1 VGATIQGTFAEERE
15 RLRPL
20 LDELAAFASERDGER
35 MVDAV
40 AGLDAKLRE
49 MRFHAVVVG
58 EFKRGKTTFVN
69 ALLGAP
75 VLPTAVIPL
84 TSIVTAVTWGPEPS
98 AEVRFSDGRV
108 RTVSPE
114 ELPGYITERENP
126 GNRLRVE
133 RAVLSFPAEDLRD
146 GVFLVDT
153 PGVGSVYRHNTDA
166 ARRFVPEADVA
177 IFLTSVDPPISES
190 ELAFL
195 REVREHAGRVFFVL
209 NKIDYLAEVDLAEA
223 IAFTEGVL
231 AEALERP
238 VHVYPISARLAL
250 QAKVNG
256 DAAAI
261 AASGFEAF
269 ERDLRAFLLREK
281 GATIL
286 RSVAR
291 RALALCADERNAI
304 DVEERALALSAA
316 ERAEAR
322 RRMEEVFERVRL
334 ARGDLR
340 PLLEAETRRL
350 AAELEEELER
360 LRRRTEDRLRA
371 EVRRELEQ
379 HSGRPSRDA
388 LRDLTEQVLREEID
402 RWRLAQERALA
413 DRFRATTARFV
424 ERTEALVAETT
435 ALVGGILGIDLA
447 APPMDVSLT
456 GDSRFSY
463 SFFEI
468 PTIIDSILP
477 DVRRFLPTATA
488 RRMLLRDMEEHI
500 REAVDKHC
508 GRLRYDLTQRLE
520 RSRLELE
527 RALDGRL
534 RDAVEALRR
543 GLERAEREGA
553 GDQGPAADPG
563 LRAARERL
571 DELARR
577 LAELAGEAA

>member
-1 VGATIQGTFAEERE
+1 MGATVQATFAEERE
-15 RLRPL
+15 RLRSL
-20 LDELAAFASERDGER
+20 LEEFTAFARERDGER
-35 MVDAV
+35 LADAV

-49 MRFHAVVVG
+49 NRFHAVVVG
-58 EFKRGKTTFVN
+58 ESKRGKTTFVN

-75 VLPTAVIPL
+75 VLPTAAIPL
-84 TSIVTAVTWGPEPS
+84 TSIVTAVTWGSEPS

-114 ELPGYITERENP
+114 ELPRYITERENP
-126 GNRLRVE
+126 RNRLRVE

-177 IFLTSVDPPISES
+177 IFLTSVDPPVSES
-190 ELAFL
+190 ELDFL

-209 NKIDYLAEVDLAEA
+209 NKIDYLAEADLAEA

-231 AEALERP
+231 TEALERP
-238 VHVYPISARLAL
+238 IRVYPISARLAL
-250 QAKVNG
+250 EAKAAG
-256 DAAAI
+256 DPAAL

-322 RRMEEVFERVRL
+322 QRMEEVFERVRM
-334 ARGDLR
+334 AREDLR
-340 PLLEAETRRL
+340 PLLEAETRRVI
-350 AAELEEELER
+350 AGLEEELER
-360 LRRRTEDRLRA
+360 LRRRTEDRLRT
-371 EVRRELEQ
+371 EVRADLER
-379 HSGRPSRDA
+379 HPGRPSRDA
-388 LRDLTEQVLREEID
+388 LRDLTAQVLREEID

-413 DRFRATTARFV
+413 DRFRATTTRFV

-435 ALVGGILGIDLA
+435 ELVGGILGIDLV
-447 APPMDVSLT
+447 APPTDVSLAA
-456 GDSRFSY
+456 DSRFSY

-477 DVRRFLPTATA
+477 DVRRFLPTETA
-488 RRMLLRDMEEHI
+488 RRLVLRDMDEHV

-508 GRLRYDLTQRLE
+508 GRLRYDLAQRLE

-527 RALDGRL
+527 RALDARL

-543 GLERAEREGA
+543 GLERAEREDTG
-553 GDQGPAADPG
+553 GPPQARHPG

-571 DELARR
+571 DGLARR
-577 LAELAGEAA
+577 LTELAGEAA

>member
-1 VGATIQGTFAEERE
+1 MGATVRGTFAEERE
-15 RLRPL
+15 RLGSL
-20 LDELAAFASERDGER
+20 LAELTTFARERDSERLA
-35 MVDAV
+35 DAI
-40 AGLDAKLRE
+40 AGLEAKLRE
-49 MRFHAVVVG
+49 NRFHAVVVG

-84 TSIVTAVTWGPEPS
+84 TSIVTAVTWGSEPC
-98 AEVRFSDGRV
+98 AEVRFADGRV
-108 RTVSPE
+108 RRVQPE
-114 ELPGYITERENP
+114 ELPRYITERENP
-126 GNRLRVE
+126 RNRLRVE

-177 IFLTSVDPPISES
+177 IFLTSVDPPISSS
-190 ELAFL
+190 ELDFL

-209 NKIDYLAEVDLAEA
+209 NKVDYLAEADLAEA

-231 AEALERP
+231 AEALDRP
-238 VHVYPISARLAL
+238 IRVYPISARLAL
-250 QAKVNG
+250 EAKTAG
-256 DAAAI
+256 DPAAL
-261 AASGFEAF
+261 AASGFAAF

-304 DVEERALALSAA
+304 DVEERALALSVA

-334 ARGDLR
+334 AREDLR
-340 PLLEAETRRL
+340 PLLEAETRRAI
-350 AAELEEELER
+350 AALEEEIER
-360 LRRRTEDRLRA
+360 LRRRAEDRLRT
-371 EVRRELEQ
+371 EVGAELER
-379 HSGRPSRDA
+379 HPGRPSRDA
-388 LRDLTEQVLREEID
+388 LRDLTERILREEID
-402 RWRLAQERALA
+402 RWRLAQERELA

-424 ERTEALVAETT
+424 ERTEGLVAETT

-447 APPMDVSLT
+447 APPTDVSLV

-463 SFFEI
+463 SFFEV

-477 DVRRFLPTATA
+477 DVRRFLPTRTA
-488 RRMLLRDMEEHI
+488 RQLALRDMDERI

-508 GRLRYDLTQRLE
+508 GRLRSDLAERLQ

-527 RALDGRL
+527 RALDARL

-543 GLERAEREGA
+543 GLERAEREAA
-553 GDQGPAADPG
+553 GSRRSAADPR
-563 LRAARERL
+563 LRAAREHL
-571 DELARR
+571 DELTHRLTE
-577 LAELAGEAA
+577 LAEETT